1 MNLKYS
7 WKWLVALGAVFVPG
21 YVLGAVDLPNVFAP
35 NTPIVAAE
43 VNANFA
49 ELERAVEALEARV
62 DALPAGGGGIRTPFN
77 KAYWVWGSCSTSGC
91 TVSGFYDY
99 NPDGTLPTIA
109 RSSAGVYSVTFPGA
123 SLNDGIVQ
131 VSAYSSTA
139 RCNVG
144 SWGGETVSVRCYA
157 GNAVTALDSSFT
169 VLVLR

>member
-62 DALPAGGGGIRTPFN
+62 DSLPSPVGVETPLN
-77 KAYWVWGSCSTSGC
+77 KAYWTWAQCSTSGC
-91 TVSGFYDY
+91 TVSGSYDY
-99 NPDGTLPTIA
+99 NPDGALPTVT
-109 RSSAGVYSVTFPGA
+109 RSGVGAYSVSFPGGN
-123 SLNDGIVQ
+123 LNGGTVQ
-131 VSAYSSTA
+131 VSAYGSNA
-139 RCNVG
+139 RCNIG
-144 SWGGETVSVRCYA
+144 SWGATNVNVQCYA
-157 GNAVTALDSSFT
+157 GNGVTAADSSFT